1 VEHRKQE
8 CVETST
14 EIAILKKKQHQ
25 QQKEKFEKQKNFS
38 RVLKFLQKKNIKKKN
53 SSFRVN
59 TARTGSQSCRGIIVE
74 YTHNNN

>member
-1 VEHRKQE
+1 MEHRKQE

-38 RVLKFLQKKNIKKKN
+38 RVLKFLKKKTKKN